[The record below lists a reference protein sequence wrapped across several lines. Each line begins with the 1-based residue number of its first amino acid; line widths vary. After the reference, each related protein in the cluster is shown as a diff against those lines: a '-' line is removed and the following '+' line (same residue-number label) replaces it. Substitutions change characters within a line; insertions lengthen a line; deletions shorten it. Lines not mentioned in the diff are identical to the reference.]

1 MELLVDCVWNV
12 MAHAQKPDFVFW
24 RNGRVHLNRQGRQ
37 FSRLLA
43 AKVCASA
50 VVMLHTPSSEVV
62 WRVLATHSIHQFP
75 LHFPSRASP
84 CAITFQTQSTSV
96 FRTVQKGFSIS
107 ANLISLSEEELF
119 LILLCRVVCIV
130 FTSARTLSSHRPMT
144 CNKFNKQGENYY
156 RFRFEVLRSF
166 PGSVVH
172 RAPPAH
178 TEDTPLLLHPCE
190 RDRRL
195 LDGMLLIGTSRPCLN
210 ARVWRHQ
217 YI

>member
-1 MELLVDCVWNV
+1 MEWVALHTTSELGVCSITTAD
-12 MAHAQKPDFVFW
+12 AHTFAAS
-24 RNGRVHLNRQGRQ
+24 
-37 FSRLLA
+37 SRLNWRPCRF
-43 AKVCASA
+43 KWTRPFRQKTKSGFCA
-50 VVMLHTPSSEVV
+50 
-62 WRVLATHSIHQFP
+62 
-75 LHFPSRASP
+75 